1 MRKIY
6 GKGKKISTGEIKLH
20 PENNLWLRDVWIFGR
35 KAARLA
41 INAVEDG
48 SGSDGRAHMWRLA
61 SEAENSTV
69 KTKFWCKGYNA
80 EIRGENIEIM
90 RGPEKIL
97 ALGVERRK
105 EEYRRIFF
113 WLVRLFLDRV
123 DEISKRDFNSKIIQ
137 WTKEVKFFLGPIS
150 WFFNCRYLFWVE
162 RASLK
167 AWSNIFYEF
176 QFYYH
181 FIYDSLNKDLNTWS
195 SLKTFL
201 LKIILIYQQCFENL

>member
-1 MRKIY
+1 MY
-6 GKGKKISTGEIKLH
+6 GFSDEKQQGWPSTPWKMVREVMGARTCEGLLQKRRTARWKQNSGAKVTMPKLGEKISKLWGVQRKYSPLGWNGERKNTGGFFSG
-20 PENNLWLRDVWIFGR
+20 WSGYFWI
-35 KAARLA
+35 AL
-41 INAVEDG
+41 
-48 SGSDGRAHMWRLA
+48 M
-61 SEAENSTV
+61 
-69 KTKFWCKGYNA
+69 KFQ
-80 EIRGENIEIM
+80 
-90 RGPEKIL
+90 
-97 ALGVERRK
+97 
-105 EEYRRIFF
+105 
-113 WLVRLFLDRV
+113 
-123 DEISKRDFNSKIIQ
+123 RDFNSKIIQ

-201 LKIILIYQQCFENL
+201 LKIILIYQQCFENFVIKFSLFKIKMFEFWNFNIKSNI